1 MLAPDGPPGPEAAG
15 VLAEM
20 ESSRD
25 NLFSKARHLPKGLPT
40 PLIVAAGLTAFGA
53 LLVEHGCHLPPNSV
67 LLLHALD
74 LLAAACYAADR
85 VALFLR
91 NRDWRAVLRGR
102 FSELAVLA
110 ALVGLAAGLGLWPEV
125 TGGLVHFLHE
135 NTTRALLVDV
145 VQLFLLGNLLIHLL
159 RLQQYILARGLR
171 PEMILIGSFAMIIL
185 AGTLFL
191 LLPRASAKPDQPIG
205 VMDALFTSTS
215 ACCVTGLVV
224 RDTGTDFTILGQGII
239 LALCQVGGLGIMAFV
254 AFLAVASTRSLP
266 VAHLLAFKHL
276 VSARNLAG
284 LRRQVLLIVV
294 GTLVL
299 EGIGAACLYTF
310 LPEEGD
316 SLARLRWSVFHAVSA
331 FCNAGF
337 GLEPDSLE
345 QWRADGRVLTVVMV
359 LIMLGGFGFLVIAD
373 LFSVRVTRW
382 SLLRRIP
389 WCRRHN
395 QITAVRHLPVQTRLS
410 LIVTGILLVVGFAG
424 FWVLEHGQLL
434 KGQPWATQGWIAAF
448 QSVTPRTAGFNTV
461 PIGDLQPATLILLMA
476 LMVVGACP
484 VSTGGGVKTVTFGVL
499 ALTLRALVRG
509 RRRVEVFGR
518 ALPQPVVYA
527 ALSVFILYISAAA
540 LGIFGLACCD
550 PEVPLR
556 DLAFE
561 LISALSTVGLSTGIT
576 AELSTGSKSI
586 LCAAMFIGRV
596 GPLSL
601 VMSVLQSV
609 PRALYEFP
617 EEELLVG

>member
-1 MLAPDGPPGPEAAG
+1 
-15 VLAEM
+15 M
-20 ESSRD
+20 ESTPD
-25 NLFSKARHLPKGLPT
+25 KLFSKTRHLPRGLPT
-40 PLIVAAGLTAFGA
+40 PFMVVAGLVAFGS
-53 LLVEHGCHLPPNSV
+53 LLVEHGCRLPSGWV

-74 LLAAACYAADR
+74 LLAGAGYIADR
-85 VALFLR
+85 VALFRR

-102 FSELAVLA
+102 FSELAVLV
-110 ALVGLAAGLGLWPEV
+110 ALAGVAGGLMIWPET
-125 TGGLVHFLHE
+125 TGSLVHFLHE
-135 NTTRALLVDV
+135 STSQALFMDV

-171 PEMILIGSFAMIIL
+171 PEMILIGSFAMIVL
-185 AGTLFL
+185 AGTLLL
-191 LLPRASAKPDQPIG
+191 LLPRASGRPARPIG

-215 ACCVTGLVV
+215 ACCVTGLAV
-224 RDTGTDFTILGQGII
+224 RDTGTDFSVLGQGMI

-254 AFLAVASTRSLP
+254 AFLAVTSTRSLP
-266 VAHLLAFKHL
+266 VEHLLAFKHL
-276 VSARNLAG
+276 VSARSLAG

-294 GTLVL
+294 GTLFI
-299 EGIGAACLYTF
+299 EGVGAACLFAF
-310 LPEEGD
+310 LPSEGD
-316 SLARLRWSVFHAVSA
+316 ALVRLRWSVFHAVSA

-337 GLEPDSLE
+337 GLASDSLVAW
-345 QWRADGRVLTVVMV
+345 QSDGRVLTVVMA
-359 LIMLGGFGFLVIAD
+359 LIILGGFGFLVIAD
-373 LFSVRVTRW
+373 LFSVRLTRW
-382 SLLRRIP
+382 PLLRRIP
-389 WCRRHN
+389 WCCRHN
-395 QITAVRHLPVQTRLS
+395 EVTAVRRLPVQTRLS
-410 LIVTGILLVVGFAG
+410 LIVTGLLLGVGFVG
-424 FWVLEHGQLL
+424 FWVLEHGHVLR
-434 KGQPWATQGWIAAF
+434 GQPWAAQGWIAAF

-484 VSTGGGVKTVTFGVL
+484 VSTGGGVKTVTLGVL
-499 ALTLRALVRG
+499 VLTLRALARG

-518 ALPQPVVYA
+518 ALPQTVVYA
-527 ALSVFILYISAAA
+527 ALSVFILYIAAAA

-550 PEVPLR
+550 PELPLR

-576 AELSTGSKSI
+576 PGLSTGSKLI

-601 VMSVLQSV
+601 VMSVIQAA